1 MPTTVGVI
9 LIEQEPLA
17 SVQVPPGVKVTIPVG
32 VLAVPG
38 EVSVT
43 LAVHDVDWP
52 TTTVE
57 GAQATEVLVAR
68 LLTLTL
74 GFQSILPRLAVVPL
88 CNFVKVPPE

>member
-1 MPTTVGVI
+1 MAVI
-9 LIEQEPLA
+9 LTEQEPLA
-17 SVQVPPGVKVTIPVG
+17 SVQGPPGVKVTTPVG
-32 VLAVPG
+32 AVAVPG

-52 TTTVE
+52 TTTVG
-57 GAQATEVLVAR
+57 GAQATAVLVAR
-68 LLTLTL
+68 LLTLTI

>member
-1 MPTTVGVI
+1 MI
-9 LIEQEPLA
+9 LTEQEPPESA
-17 SVQVPPGVKVTIPVG
+17 HVPPGVKVTRPVG
-32 VLAVPG
+32 VVAVPG

-57 GAQATEVLVAR
+57 GTHATAVLVAR
-68 LLTLTL
+68 LLTVTL
-74 GFQSILPRLAVVPL
+74 VFQAMLPRLAVVPL